1 MKESQIQTAI
11 EKVLRVY
18 EKSGSCVYI
27 KNNTGAHK
35 PAHGAFIRLGKV
47 GSSDFLLF
55 LQDGKTVYLDVKTPK
70 GRQNDNQK
78 DFPRRVERLGH
89 SYFVVRSAR
98 EVWQILEQ

>member
-11 EKVLRVY
+11 EQVLRVY

-35 PAHGAFIRLGKV
+35 TDHGAFIRFGKV

-55 LQDGKTVYLDVKTPK
+55 LQDGQTVFLEVKTPA
-70 GRQNDNQK
+70 GRQTDRQK
-78 DFPRRVERLGH
+78 DFQRRVEQLGH
-89 SYFVVRSAR
+89 SYFIVHSAR

>member
-11 EKVLRVY
+11 EQVLRVY

-35 PAHGAFIRLGKV
+35 TDHGAFIRFGKV

-55 LQDGKTVYLDVKTPK
+55 LQGGQTVFLEVKTPK

-78 DFPRRVERLGH
+78 DFQRRVEQLGH